1 MHGYIYWSI
10 FSVWSRIYFFQMGNL
25 SKEEFVRLLRRR
37 SIGFP
42 RGSKRFRGNMT
53 LHKYG
58 RWDPLGIEH
67 LFNGNTYEPYIAN
80 ISWNLTFAIHMLI
93 EILRSHCRERTPM
106 THFQLTFIRKN
117 LASKWIMPR
126 ISCSGDW

>member
-1 MHGYIYWSI
+1 MDI
-10 FSVWSRIYFFQMGNL
+10 FTGLFFGLIAYLLFQMGNL

-80 ISWNLTFAIHMLI
+80 ISWKITMPIFAIIFM
-93 EILRSHCRERTPM
+93 
-106 THFQLTFIRKN
+106 F
-117 LASKWIMPR
+117 
-126 ISCSGDW
+126 